1 MERLRAEDGISLH
14 TSASVLLSLTVDP
27 VLLLCDAACII
38 KDEFTRN
45 VHDAYAQTLR
55 YRSISDLYNLFIL
68 HLFDTQILERVRVS
82 FHFRVYKS
90 AAAKKV
96 GHVEPE
102 RLYRRRKLLNR
113 SSSLSPFSPRT
124 HHSAASETHPSISA
138 LLTDPPLYHPSHVL
152 SSSSVLHPLP
162 LSRGGCRG
170 RSQI

>member
-1 MERLRAEDGISLH
+1 MESSHH
-14 TSASVLLSLTVDP
+14 TSASVLLSITTDR

-45 VHDAYAQTLR
+45 VHDASGQTLR
-55 YRSISDLYNLFIL
+55 HCSISDLYNLFVL
-68 HLFDTQILERVRVS
+68 HLLDTQILERARVS

-90 AAAKKV
+90 AAAKKL

-113 SSSLSPFSPRT
+113 PSSLSPFSPRT
-124 HHSAASETHPSISA
+124 HHSAASKTRPSISA
-138 LLTDPPLYHPSHVL
+138 LPTDPPLYHPSHVL

-162 LSRGGCRG
+162 LPRGDFRG
-170 RSQI
+170 RSLI